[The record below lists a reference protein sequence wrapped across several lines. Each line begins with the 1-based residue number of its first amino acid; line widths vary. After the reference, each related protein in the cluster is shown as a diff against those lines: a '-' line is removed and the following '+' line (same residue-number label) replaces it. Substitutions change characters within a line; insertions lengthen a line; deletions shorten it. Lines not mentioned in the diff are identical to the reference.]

1 MLTIDRDGTTIC
13 SVKSPVRKR
22 DSGLLGS
29 ISRKKRIRRTGVDQE
44 EQICRPV
51 EKAQYILGRG
61 RRRGRTNGGVASWIH
76 RLYGPLARG
85 FPEKVHGVLHLFA
98 FRPNPV
104 SYTHLTLPTSD
115 L

>member
-29 ISRKKRIRRTGVDQE
+29 ISRKKRIRRTGINQE
-44 EQICRPV
+44 EQVCRPV
-51 EKAQYILGRG
+51 EKAQDILRRG

-76 RLYGPLARG
+76 RLYRLLAKR
-85 FPEKVHGVLHLFA
+85 FPDKVQGWEHLVA
-98 FRPNPV
+98 FRP
-104 SYTHLTLPTSD
+104 YRW
-115 L
+115 